1 MAKEYIKVQK
11 VFAEQFD
18 GTQNTMF
25 GHAVVSSDNSVYHMV
40 TSTIGLPDYSEL
52 ADTIY
57 FGVGD
62 WLVKYDHMIE
72 VVHPESFN
80 EDYYPTK

>member
-1 MAKEYIKVQK
+1 MIKEYIKAQK
-11 VFAEQFD
+11 VLAEQFD

-25 GHAVVSSDNSVYHMV
+25 GHTVISSGNSIYHII

-57 FGVGD
+57 FGIGD

-80 EDYYPTK
+80 EDYYQTK